1 MSPVRRSAPKRAVVG
16 RGRRDLDDAA
26 AARGRV
32 LARARRSPA
41 HEPFGPWNEPPASP
55 KVHRSVRPDARAD
68 TADGSATTSPSDRS
82 SRGDFV
88 ELASHPHPHL
98 PYPSR
103 PPRPPRRRHPRART
117 HAGLALVLALVA
129 VLGSAACATPPPQ
142 RQPPDFAKRFESV
155 RTITLVPPKV
165 AIYEMSAGSTEEEV
179 QAWSDEAQAHVVE
192 AVKSEVAEL
201 GRTWVPFAGEQPHA
215 DVRVGTAR
223 ERAAAGAAVR
233 TPAEDSWLLF
243 EAANLAIMRH
253 AYDPWQ
259 TFPASVK
266 SFDYTLGEEAAS
278 LLGGTEADA
287 FMLVV
292 AVDHVP
298 TRHRQALVAMGLGM
312 AAMTGSY
319 AGPGATP
326 AKLTLALVET
336 KTGDIL
342 WFNTLSLPFTDLRD
356 EATDE
361 KLVETVMKG
370 LAR

>member
-1 MSPVRRSAPKRAVVG
+1 VDLALHHPHRPHPSRARRFR
-16 RGRRDLDDAA
+16 
-26 AARGRV
+26 
-32 LARARRSPA
+32 ARARSGFA
-41 HEPFGPWNEPPASP
+41 
-55 KVHRSVRPDARAD
+55 
-68 TADGSATTSPSDRS
+68 
-82 SRGDFV
+82 
-88 ELASHPHPHL
+88 
-98 PYPSR
+98 
-103 PPRPPRRRHPRART
+103 
-117 HAGLALVLALVA
+117 LALVA
-129 VLGSAACATPPPQ
+129 ALGGVACATPPPH
-142 RQPPDFAKRFESV
+142 RQPPDFAKRFEAV

-165 AIYEMSAGSTEEEV
+165 AVYEMSAGSTEEEV
-179 QAWSDEAQAHVVE
+179 QAWSDAAQAHVVE
-192 AVKSEVAEL
+192 AVKAEVAEL
-201 GRTWVPFAGEQPHA
+201 GRTYVPFAGERPHA

-223 ERAAAGAAVR
+223 EQAATGAAAR

-259 TFPASVK
+259 TFPSSLK
-266 SFDYTLGEEAAS
+266 SFDYTLDRAAAS
-278 LLGGTEADA
+278 LLGGTKADA
-287 FMLVV
+287 LMLVV

-326 AKLTLALVET
+326 AKLTLALVEA

-361 KLVETVMKG
+361 KLVEAVMKG
-370 LAR
+370 LPR